1 MHLTFLEKLVTTNRN
16 PRFPQAPDLRGVDV
30 VRILPIVDSQ
40 RDPNYFDP
48 RSNYAENF
56 WLPILGPSTMWLMR
70 RFADRFDYE
79 SDGFDLDLLETSH
92 ALGIAGKNGR
102 NNAFHRALSRA
113 VSFQMGHAVDD
124 TTLAIRRFMPPL
136 HHGQIR
142 RLPPRLQKKH
152 GRTIERLPYQQAEEL
167 ARAHKLATAL
177 LAMGDSPDL
186 TEQQLISWGH
196 GANSAKDA
204 VDQAWKER
212 ARNWTS
218 AG

>member
-1 MHLTFLEKLVTTNRN
+1 MTHNSN
-16 PRFPQAPDLRGVDV
+16 PRFPQAPDLRGVEV
-30 VRILPIVDSQ
+30 VRIVPIN
-40 RDPNYFDP
+40 DPEQNPNSFDP

-70 RFADRFDYE
+70 RFADRFDVE
-79 SDGFDLDLLETSH
+79 ADGFDLDLLETSH

-113 VSFQMGHAVDD
+113 VNFQMGETIDD
-124 TTLAIRRFMPPL
+124 TTLAIRRSMPPL
-136 HHGQIR
+136 HHGQTR
-142 RLPPRLQKKH
+142 RLPPRLQRKH
-152 GRTIERLPYQQAEEL
+152 ARTIERLPYQQAEEL

-196 GANSAKDA
+196 GANSAKHA
-204 VDQAWKER
+204 VDQAWKDR
-212 ARNWTS
+212 AKSWTG
-218 AG
+218 AR